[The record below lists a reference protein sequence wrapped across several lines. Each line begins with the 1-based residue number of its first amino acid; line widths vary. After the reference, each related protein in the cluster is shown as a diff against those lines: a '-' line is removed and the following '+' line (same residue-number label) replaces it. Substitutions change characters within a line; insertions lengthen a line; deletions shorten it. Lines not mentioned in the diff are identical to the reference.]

1 MKRILLTILIAV
13 VCKSAV
19 LGQDTIVLTLAD
31 VVQMAQKSS
40 PDAVSARNN
49 FESSTLSY
57 RNYKAGYLPSLSL
70 SSSPNLNR
78 STSRVTLDDGTE
90 QYVRSNSMS
99 TNLSMNLSQNVWF
112 TGGTLSLYGSVSRL
126 DQFGDNRRT
135 NYYSQPLQLSFS
147 QDLSGYNSFK
157 WQRKTEP
164 IAYRMARKQYAET
177 MELVAANAA
186 SYFFNMA
193 SAQTELNIALINM
206 AAADTLYTIGLG
218 RYNIGTITENELL
231 QLELNRLR
239 EENSIINT
247 EMSYNEAIDR
257 LRQFLNLPLDIHI
270 EVSMTDSIPDY
281 IVPIA
286 DALELARANSPD
298 IESMELNRLYGE
310 RELAYA
316 KSQTGLKSSVYLR
329 LGLAQTS
336 DEFSQSIQNLNDE
349 QSVNITFQIPILD
362 WGKGRGRVRMA
373 QNSLELTQLHLE
385 QQEVAFEKLVNR
397 TVNQFNIQGR
407 SVEISHRTM
416 VTAQHRYEVAR
427 QLYLTGNSTMLDL
440 NAAIT
445 TKDSAYRGYVS
456 ALSNYWGLYYTIRSI
471 TGYDFE
477 KNILIENIVEY
488 GH

>member
-186 SYFFNMA
+186 GCF
-193 SAQTELNIALINM
+193 
-206 AAADTLYTIGLG
+206 
-218 RYNIGTITENELL
+218 
-231 QLELNRLR
+231 
-239 EENSIINT
+239 SI
-247 EMSYNEAIDR
+247 
-257 LRQFLNLPLDIHI
+257 
-270 EVSMTDSIPDY
+270 
-281 IVPIA
+281 
-286 DALELARANSPD
+286 
-298 IESMELNRLYGE
+298 
-310 RELAYA
+310 
-316 KSQTGLKSSVYLR
+316 
-329 LGLAQTS
+329 
-336 DEFSQSIQNLNDE
+336 
-349 QSVNITFQIPILD
+349 
-362 WGKGRGRVRMA
+362 W
-373 QNSLELTQLHLE
+373 
-385 QQEVAFEKLVNR
+385 
-397 TVNQFNIQGR
+397 
-407 SVEISHRTM
+407 HRP
-416 VTAQHRYEVAR
+416 RR
-427 QLYLTGNSTMLDL
+427 N
-440 NAAIT
+440 
-445 TKDSAYRGYVS
+445 
-456 ALSNYWGLYYTIRSI
+456 
-471 TGYDFE
+471 
-477 KNILIENIVEY
+477 
-488 GH
+488 